1 MHFSKTEMHALQGK
15 TVSQVKKQKQTKKK
29 NPNNKQYETAL
40 FQNESVL
47 SNSEEGKKFLLS

>member
-1 MHFSKTEMHALQGK
+1 MHALQGK
-15 TVSQVKKQKQTKKK
+15 TVSQVKKQKQTKKKK

>member
-1 MHFSKTEMHALQGK
+1 MPSRERLW
-15 TVSQVKKQKQTKKK
+15 VKLKNKNRQKKK